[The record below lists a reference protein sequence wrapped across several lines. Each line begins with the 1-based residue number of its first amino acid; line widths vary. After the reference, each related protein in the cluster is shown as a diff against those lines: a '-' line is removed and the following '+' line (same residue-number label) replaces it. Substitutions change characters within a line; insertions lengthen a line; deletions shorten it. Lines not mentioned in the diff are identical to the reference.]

1 MENQSQRVISMDIS
15 KEMKKSYIDYA
26 MSVIVSR
33 ALPDVRDGLKP
44 VHRRILF
51 DMHELGFG
59 PDKAYRK
66 SARIVGDVLGKFHPH
81 GDSSI
86 YNAMVRMAQDFSIRY
101 FLIDGHGNFGSI
113 DGDSAAAMRYTEAR
127 MTRLATELLKDID
140 KDTINTKP
148 NFDETLQEPVVLPAR
163 FPNLLVNG
171 SNGIA
176 VGMATSIPPHN
187 LSEIIDATLAMIDDP
202 ETDVEDLIEIVHGPD
217 FPTGAEIM
225 GTEGIKRA
233 YRTGRGRAIVR
244 SKATIDEIRKDK
256 MAIVITEIPYQV
268 NKSKLLEDIADLVK
282 NKRIDGITDLRDES
296 NREGIRVVVELRR
309 DANANVVLNQLYKHT
324 QLQSTFSIIM
334 IALVDGVPK
343 LLNLREILYYYI
355 QHQKDVETRRVKY
368 DLRKAEERGHIL
380 EGLMIALNNIDEM
393 IEIIKSAMSPPE
405 AKIKLI
411 ERYTLSE
418 IQAQAILDMR
428 LQRLTGL
435 ERDKIE
441 NEYKEILETIRSL
454 MEILADEKLLLAI
467 IRADLERI
475 KEKYGDA
482 RRSEIVINFDE
493 IDIEDMIEDED
504 VVITLTHYNYIKRT
518 PVDTYAA
525 QKRGGRGKTGVT
537 TKEEDFVENIYATR
551 THDYLLFFTNFGKVY
566 RLKAYQ
572 IPESG
577 RVARGTAVVN
587 LIQLEPEE
595 SVTAVIPIKAFDTG
609 YLLLMTKKGVIKR
622 TALNKFDSSRK
633 NGLKAIHLN
642 SDDELISVR
651 ETTGNDEAIVITNQ
665 GMSVRFTET
674 DVREMGRTATGVRGI
689 RLGENDEVVCMEVLR
704 PEGKLLIVS
713 ENGYGKRTELDEY
726 RAQSRGG
733 KGIKTYNVTSKT
745 GKVISARV
753 VKDDEEIMLINS
765 QGVLIRLHV
774 NDISVL
780 GRSTSGVRLMR
791 TDESCSVVST
801 ARIMD
806 KPTDEV
812 NALTSKAEAVDH
824 NLMKALQEIPDED
837 SDESDE

>member
-1 MENQSQRVISMDIS
+1 MENEIQRVVNMDIS

-51 DMHELGFG
+51 DMHELSFG
-59 PDKAYRK
+59 PDKPYRK

-81 GDSSI
+81 GDSSV
-86 YNAMVRMAQDFSIRY
+86 YNAMVRMAQEFSIRY
-101 FLIDGHGNFGSI
+101 QLIDGHGNFGSI

-127 MTRLATELLKDID
+127 MSKIATELLKDID
-140 KDTINTKP
+140 KETIDYRP
-148 NFDETLQEPVVLPAR
+148 NFDETLQEPVVLPSR

-176 VGMATSIPPHN
+176 VGMATAIPPHN
-187 LSEIIDATLAMIDDP
+187 LTEIIDATLAMIDDP
-202 ETDVEDLIEIVHGPD
+202 DIDIEDLIDLVHGPD
-217 FPTGAEIM
+217 FPTGAQIM
-225 GTEGIKRA
+225 GSEGIKRG
-233 YRTGRGRAIVR
+233 YRTGRGKVIVR
-244 SKATIDEIRKDK
+244 AKASIEEIRKDK
-256 MAIVITEIPYQV
+256 TAILISEIPYQV
-268 NKSKLLEDIADLVK
+268 NKSKMLEDIAGLVRDK
-282 NKRIDGITDLRDES
+282 KIDGITDLRDES

-324 QLQSTFSIIM
+324 QLQSTFGINM
-334 IALVDGVPK
+334 IALVEGEPK
-343 LLNLREILYYYI
+343 LLNLKQVLYYYI
-355 QHQKDVETRRVKY
+355 LHQKDVETRRVQF
-368 DLRKAEERGHIL
+368 DLRKAEERAHVL
-380 EGLMIALNNIDEM
+380 EGLMIALNNIDDM
-393 IEIIKSAMSPPE
+393 IDLIKAAPNPPQ
-405 AKIKLI
+405 AKVSLI
-411 ERYTLSE
+411 EKYALSE

-441 NEYKEILETIRSL
+441 NEYKEILGLIKSL
-454 MEILADEKLLLAI
+454 KEILSDEVLLFDI
-467 IRADLERI
+467 IRTDLVRI
-475 KEKYGDA
+475 KEKYGDP
-482 RRSEIVINFDE
+482 RRTEITINYDE

-504 VVITLTHYNYIKRT
+504 VVITLTHSNYIKRT

-537 TKEEDFVENIYATR
+537 TKEEDFVENIYTTR

-595 SVTAVIPIKAFDTG
+595 TVTAVIPIKSFESG
-609 YLLLMTKKGVIKR
+609 FLMLMTKKGIVKR

-633 NGLKAIHLN
+633 NGLIAINLN

-651 ETTGNDEAIVITNQ
+651 ETSGSDEAIVITSH
-665 GMSVRFTET
+665 GMSVRFNEN
-674 DVREMGRTATGVRGI
+674 DVREMGRVATGVRGI
-689 RLGENDEVVCMEVLR
+689 RLSDNDEVVCMEILR
-704 PEGKLLIVS
+704 SDSKLLIVS

-726 RAQSRGG
+726 RIQTRGG
-733 KGIKTYNVTSKT
+733 KGIKTYNMNSKT
-745 GKVISARV
+745 GKVVSARV

-765 QGVLIRLHV
+765 QGILIRLRV
-774 NDISVL
+774 DEISVL

-791 TDESCSVVST
+791 TDETCCVVST

-806 KPTDEV
+806 KPTDE
-812 NALTSKAEAVDH
+812 E
-824 NLMKALQEIPDED
+824 E
-837 SDESDE
+837 

>member
-1 MENQSQRVISMDIS
+1 MDNEIQRVVNMDIS

-51 DMHELGFG
+51 DMHELSFG
-59 PDKAYRK
+59 PDKPYRK

-81 GDSSI
+81 GDSSV
-86 YNAMVRMAQDFSIRY
+86 YNAMVRMAQDFAIRY
-101 FLIDGHGNFGSI
+101 QLIDGHGNFGSI

-127 MTRLATELLKDID
+127 MSKIATELLKDID
-140 KDTINTKP
+140 KETIDYRP
-148 NFDETLQEPVVLPAR
+148 NFDETLQEPVVLPSR

-176 VGMATSIPPHN
+176 VGMATAIPPHN
-187 LSEIIDATLAMIDDP
+187 LSEIIDATLAIIDDA
-202 ETDVEDLIEIVHGPD
+202 DIDIEDLIDIVRGPD
-217 FPTGAEIM
+217 FPTGAQIM
-225 GTEGIKRA
+225 GSEGIKRG
-233 YRTGRGRAIVR
+233 YRTGRGKVIVR
-244 SKATIDEIRKDK
+244 AKASIEEIRKDK
-256 MAIVITEIPYQV
+256 TAILISEIPYQV
-268 NKSKLLEDIADLVK
+268 NKSKMLEDIANLVRDK
-282 NKRIDGITDLRDES
+282 KIDGITDLRDES

-324 QLQSTFSIIM
+324 QLQSTFGVNM
-334 IALVDGVPK
+334 IALVEGEPK
-343 LLNLREILYYYI
+343 LLNLKQVLHYYVL
-355 QHQKDVETRRVKY
+355 HQKDVETRRVQY
-368 DLRKAEERGHIL
+368 DLRKAEERAHVL
-380 EGLMIALNNIDEM
+380 EGLMIALNNIDDM
-393 IEIIKSAMSPPE
+393 IELIKAAPNPPQ
-405 AKIKLI
+405 AKVSLI
-411 ERYTLSE
+411 EKYALSE

-441 NEYKEILETIRSL
+441 NEYKEIIALIKTL
-454 MEILADEKLLLAI
+454 QEILADEVLLFDI
-467 IRADLERI
+467 IRKDLLRI
-475 KEKYGDA
+475 KEKYGDP
-482 RRSEIVINFDE
+482 RRTEITINYDE

-504 VVITLTHYNYIKRT
+504 VVITLTHSNYIKRT

-537 TKEEDFVENIYATR
+537 TKEEDFVENIYTTR

-587 LIQLEPEE
+587 LIQLDPEE
-595 SVTAVIPIKAFDTG
+595 VVTAVIPIKSFESG
-609 YLLLMTKKGVIKR
+609 YLMLMTKKGIVKR
-622 TALNKFDSSRK
+622 TALNKFDTSRK
-633 NGLKAIHLN
+633 NGLIAIHLN

-651 ETTGNDEAIVITNQ
+651 ETSGADEVIVITSH
-665 GMSVRFTET
+665 GMSVRFNEN
-674 DVREMGRTATGVRGI
+674 DVREMGRVATGVRGI
-689 RLGENDEVVCMEVLR
+689 RLGPDDEVVCMEIIL
-704 PEGKLLIVS
+704 PDGKLLIVS

-726 RAQSRGG
+726 RIQTRGG
-733 KGIKTYNVTSKT
+733 KGIKTYNMNSKT
-745 GKVISARV
+745 GKVVSARV

-774 NDISVL
+774 DDISVL
-780 GRSTSGVRLMR
+780 GRSTSGVRLMK
-791 TDESCSVVST
+791 TDETCCVVST
-801 ARIMD
+801 ARIVD
-806 KPTDEV
+806 KPSEEDE
-812 NALTSKAEAVDH
+812 
-824 NLMKALQEIPDED
+824 
-837 SDESDE
+837 

>member
-1 MENQSQRVISMDIS
+1 MENEFQRIVSMDIS

-59 PDKAYRK
+59 PDKAFRK

-81 GDSSI
+81 GDSSV

-101 FLIDGHGNFGSI
+101 QLIEGHGNFGSI

-127 MTRLATELLKDID
+127 MTRLATEMLKDID
-140 KDTINTKP
+140 KETIDTRP
-148 NFDETLQEPVVLPAR
+148 NFDETLQEPVVLPSR

-176 VGMATSIPPHN
+176 VGMATAIPPHN

-202 ETDVEDLIEIVHGPD
+202 DVDVEDLIEIVQGPD
-217 FPTGAEIM
+217 FPTGAQIM
-225 GTEGIKRA
+225 GYEGIKRA
-233 YRTGRGRAIVR
+233 YRTGRGRIIVR
-244 SKATIDEIRKDK
+244 AKAEIEEVRKDK
-256 MAIVITEIPYQV
+256 MAIIIHEIPYQV
-268 NKSKLLEDIADLVK
+268 NKSKMLEDIANLVRD
-282 NKRIDGITDLRDES
+282 KRIDGITDLRDES
-296 NREGIRVVVELRR
+296 NREGMRIVVELRR

-324 QLQSTFSIIM
+324 QLQSTFGANM
-334 IALVDGVPK
+334 IALVEGEPK
-343 LLNLREILYYYI
+343 ILNLKQILYYYI
-355 QHQKDVETRRVKY
+355 QHQKDVETRRVQY
-368 DLRKAEERGHIL
+368 DLRKAEERAHIL
-380 EGLMIALNNIDEM
+380 EGLMIALNNIDEI
-393 IEIIKSAMSPPE
+393 IELIKTAPNPPE
-405 AKIKLI
+405 AKAKMI
-411 ERYTLSE
+411 ERFALSE

-435 ERDKIE
+435 EREKIE
-441 NEYKEILETIRSL
+441 NEFTAILETIKSL
-454 MEILADEKLLLAI
+454 REILADEKLLLSI
-467 IRADLERI
+467 IREDLERI
-475 KEKYGDA
+475 KEKYGDP
-482 RRSEIVINFDE
+482 RRTEITINYDE

-504 VVITLTHYNYIKRT
+504 VVITLTHSNYIKRT
-518 PVDTYAA
+518 PVDTYAS
-525 QKRGGRGKTGVT
+525 QRRGGRGKTGVT
-537 TKEEDFVENIYATR
+537 TKEEDFVENIYTTR

-587 LIQLEPEE
+587 LIQLDPNET
-595 SVTAVIPIKAFDTG
+595 VTAVIPIKAFDSG
-609 YLLLMTKKGVIKR
+609 YLMLMTKKGIVKR

-633 NGLKAIHLN
+633 NGLIAINLN

-651 ETTGNDEAIVITNQ
+651 ESTGNDEAIIITNQ
-665 GMSVRFTET
+665 GMSVRFNEN
-674 DVREMGRTATGVRGI
+674 DVREMGRVATGVRGI
-689 RLGENDEVVCMEVLR
+689 RLSADDEVVCMEVLR
-704 PEGKLLIVS
+704 PDGKLLIVS

-726 RAQSRGG
+726 RIQTRGG

-745 GKVISARV
+745 GKVVSARV

-774 NDISVL
+774 NEISVL

-791 TDESCSVVST
+791 TNDSCCVVST

-806 KPTDEV
+806 KQEDEEI
-812 NALTSKAEAVDH
+812 EA
-824 NLMKALQEIPDED
+824 
-837 SDESDE
+837 

>member
-1 MENQSQRVISMDIS
+1 MENEIQRVVNMDIS

-51 DMHELGFG
+51 DMHELSFG
-59 PDKAYRK
+59 PDKPYRK

-81 GDSSI
+81 GDSSV
-86 YNAMVRMAQDFSIRY
+86 YNAMVRMAQEFSIRY
-101 FLIDGHGNFGSI
+101 QLIDGHGNFGSI

-127 MTRLATELLKDID
+127 MSKIATELLKDID
-140 KDTINTKP
+140 KETIDYRP
-148 NFDETLQEPVVLPAR
+148 NFDETLQEPVVLPSR

-176 VGMATSIPPHN
+176 VGMATAIPPHN

-202 ETDVEDLIEIVHGPD
+202 DIDIEDLIDLVNGPD
-217 FPTGAEIM
+217 FPTGAQIM
-225 GTEGIKRA
+225 GSEGIKRG
-233 YRTGRGRAIVR
+233 YRTGRGKVIVR
-244 SKATIDEIRKDK
+244 AKASIEEIRKDK
-256 MAIVITEIPYQV
+256 TAILISEIPYQV
-268 NKSKLLEDIADLVK
+268 NKSKMLEDIAGLVRDK
-282 NKRIDGITDLRDES
+282 KIDGITDLRDES

-324 QLQSTFSIIM
+324 QLQSTFGINM
-334 IALVDGVPK
+334 IALVEGEPK
-343 LLNLREILYYYI
+343 LLNLKQVLYYYI
-355 QHQKDVETRRVKY
+355 LHQKDVETRRVQF
-368 DLRKAEERGHIL
+368 DLRKAEERAHVL
-380 EGLMIALNNIDEM
+380 EGLMIALNNIDDM
-393 IEIIKSAMSPPE
+393 IDLIKAAPNPPQ
-405 AKIKLI
+405 AKVSLI
-411 ERYTLSE
+411 EKYALSE

-441 NEYKEILETIRSL
+441 NEYNEILGLIKSLKEILS
-454 MEILADEKLLLAI
+454 DEALLFDI
-467 IRADLERI
+467 IRTDLVRI
-475 KEKYGDA
+475 KDKYGDP
-482 RRSEIVINFDE
+482 RRTEITINYDE

-504 VVITLTHYNYIKRT
+504 VVITLTHSNYIKRT

-537 TKEEDFVENIYATR
+537 TKEEDFVENIYTTR

-595 SVTAVIPIKAFDTG
+595 TVTAVIPIKSFESG
-609 YLLLMTKKGVIKR
+609 FLMLMTKKGIVKR

-633 NGLKAIHLN
+633 NGLIAIHLN

-651 ETTGNDEAIVITNQ
+651 ETSGLDEAIVITSH
-665 GMSVRFTET
+665 GMSVRFNEN
-674 DVREMGRTATGVRGI
+674 DVREMGRVATGVRGI
-689 RLGENDEVVCMEVLR
+689 RLSDNDEVVCMEILR
-704 PEGKLLIVS
+704 SDSKLLIVS

-726 RAQSRGG
+726 RIQTRGG
-733 KGIKTYNVTSKT
+733 KGIKTYNMNSKT
-745 GKVISARV
+745 GKVVSARV

-765 QGVLIRLHV
+765 QGVLIRLRV
-774 NDISVL
+774 DEISVL

-791 TDESCSVVST
+791 TDETCCVVST

-806 KPTDEV
+806 KPTE
-812 NALTSKAEAVDH
+812 E
-824 NLMKALQEIPDED
+824 EE
-837 SDESDE
+837 

>member
-1 MENQSQRVISMDIS
+1 MENEIQRVVNMDIS

-51 DMHELGFG
+51 DMHELSFG
-59 PDKAYRK
+59 PDKPYRK

-81 GDSSI
+81 GDSSV

-101 FLIDGHGNFGSI
+101 QLIDGHGNFGSI

-127 MTRLATELLKDID
+127 MSKIATELLKDID
-140 KDTINTKP
+140 KETIDYRP
-148 NFDETLQEPVVLPAR
+148 NFDETLQEPVVLPSR

-176 VGMATSIPPHN
+176 VGMATAIPPHN
-187 LSEIIDATLAMIDDP
+187 LTEIIDATLAMIDDP
-202 ETDVEDLIEIVHGPD
+202 DIDIEDLIDLVHGPD
-217 FPTGAEIM
+217 FPTGAQIM
-225 GTEGIKRA
+225 GSEGIKRG
-233 YRTGRGRAIVR
+233 YRTGRGKVIVR
-244 SKATIDEIRKDK
+244 AKASIEEIRKDK
-256 MAIVITEIPYQV
+256 TAILISEIPYQV
-268 NKSKLLEDIADLVK
+268 NKSKMLEDIAGLVRDK
-282 NKRIDGITDLRDES
+282 KIDGITDLRDES

-324 QLQSTFSIIM
+324 QLQSTFGVNM
-334 IALVDGVPK
+334 IALVEGEPK
-343 LLNLREILYYYI
+343 LLNLKQVLNYYI
-355 QHQKDVETRRVKY
+355 LHQKDVETRRVQF
-368 DLRKAEERGHIL
+368 DLRKAEDRAHVL
-380 EGLMIALNNIDEM
+380 EGLMIALNNIDDM
-393 IEIIKSAMSPPE
+393 IELIKAAPNPPQ
-405 AKIKLI
+405 AKISLI
-411 ERYTLSE
+411 EKYELSE

-441 NEYKEILETIRSL
+441 NEYNEILGLIKSL
-454 MEILADEKLLLAI
+454 KEILADEALLFDI
-467 IRADLERI
+467 IRTDLARI
-475 KEKYGDA
+475 KEKYGDP
-482 RRSEIVINFDE
+482 RRTEITINYDE

-504 VVITLTHYNYIKRT
+504 VVITLTHSNYIKRT

-537 TKEEDFVENIYATR
+537 TKEEDFVENIYTTR

-587 LIQLEPEE
+587 LIQLDPEE
-595 SVTAVIPIKAFDTG
+595 TVTAVIPIKSFESG
-609 YLLLMTKKGVIKR
+609 FLMLMTKKGIVKR
-622 TALNKFDSSRK
+622 TALNKFDSSRR
-633 NGLKAIHLN
+633 NGLIAIHLN

-651 ETTGNDEAIVITNQ
+651 ETSGSDEAIVITSH
-665 GMSVRFTET
+665 GMSVRFNEN
-674 DVREMGRTATGVRGI
+674 DVREMGRVATGVRGI
-689 RLGENDEVVCMEVLR
+689 RLSDNDEVVCMEILR
-704 PEGKLLIVS
+704 SDSKLLIVS

-726 RAQSRGG
+726 RIQTRGG
-733 KGIKTYNVTSKT
+733 KGIKTYNMNSKT
-745 GKVISARV
+745 GKVVSARV

-765 QGVLIRLHV
+765 QGVLIRLRV
-774 NDISVL
+774 DEISVL

-791 TDESCSVVST
+791 TDETCCVVST

-806 KPTDEV
+806 KPSEDE
-812 NALTSKAEAVDH
+812 E
-824 NLMKALQEIPDED
+824 
-837 SDESDE
+837 

>member
-1 MENQSQRVISMDIS
+1 MENEIQRVVNMDIS

-51 DMHELGFG
+51 DMHELSFG
-59 PDKAYRK
+59 PDKPYRK

-81 GDSSI
+81 GDSSV

-101 FLIDGHGNFGSI
+101 QLIDGHGNFGSI

-127 MTRLATELLKDID
+127 MSKIATELLKDID
-140 KDTINTKP
+140 KETIDYRP
-148 NFDETLQEPVVLPAR
+148 NFDETLQEPVVLPSR

-176 VGMATSIPPHN
+176 VGMATAIPPHN
-187 LSEIIDATLAMIDDP
+187 LTEIIDATLAMIDDP
-202 ETDVEDLIEIVHGPD
+202 NIDIEDLIDLVHGPD
-217 FPTGAEIM
+217 FPTGAQIM
-225 GTEGIKRA
+225 GSEGIKRG
-233 YRTGRGRAIVR
+233 YRTGRGKVIVR
-244 SKATIDEIRKDK
+244 AKASIEEIRKDK
-256 MAIVITEIPYQV
+256 TAILISEIPYQV
-268 NKSKLLEDIADLVK
+268 NKSKMLEDIAGLVRDK
-282 NKRIDGITDLRDES
+282 KIDGITDLRDES

-324 QLQSTFSIIM
+324 QLQSTFGVNM
-334 IALVDGVPK
+334 IALVEGEPK
-343 LLNLREILYYYI
+343 LLNLKQVLNYYI
-355 QHQKDVETRRVKY
+355 LHQKDVETRRVQF
-368 DLRKAEERGHIL
+368 DLRKAEDRAHVL
-380 EGLMIALNNIDEM
+380 EGLMIALNNIDDM
-393 IEIIKSAMSPPE
+393 IELIKAAPNPPQ
-405 AKIKLI
+405 AKISLI
-411 ERYTLSE
+411 EKYELSE

-441 NEYKEILETIRSL
+441 NEYNEILGLIKSL
-454 MEILADEKLLLAI
+454 KEILADEALLFDI
-467 IRADLERI
+467 IRTDLARI
-475 KEKYGDA
+475 KEKYGDP
-482 RRSEIVINFDE
+482 RRTEITINYDE

-504 VVITLTHYNYIKRT
+504 VVITLTHSNYIKRT

-537 TKEEDFVENIYATR
+537 TKEEDFVENIYTTR

-587 LIQLEPEE
+587 LIQLDPEE
-595 SVTAVIPIKAFDTG
+595 TVTAVIPIKSFESG
-609 YLLLMTKKGVIKR
+609 FLMLMTKKGIVKR
-622 TALNKFDSSRK
+622 TALNKFDSSRR
-633 NGLKAIHLN
+633 NGLIAIHLN

-651 ETTGNDEAIVITNQ
+651 ETSGSDEAIVITSH
-665 GMSVRFTET
+665 GMSVRFNEN
-674 DVREMGRTATGVRGI
+674 DVREMGRVATGVRGI
-689 RLGENDEVVCMEVLR
+689 RLSDNDEVVCMEILR
-704 PEGKLLIVS
+704 SDSKLLIVS

-726 RAQSRGG
+726 RIQTRGG
-733 KGIKTYNVTSKT
+733 KGIKTYNMNSKT
-745 GKVISARV
+745 GKVVSARV

-765 QGVLIRLHV
+765 QGVLIRLRV
-774 NDISVL
+774 DEISVL

-791 TDESCSVVST
+791 TDETCCVVST

-806 KPTDEV
+806 KPSEDE
-812 NALTSKAEAVDH
+812 E
-824 NLMKALQEIPDED
+824 
-837 SDESDE
+837 

>member
-1 MENQSQRVISMDIS
+1 MDIS

-51 DMHELGFG
+51 DMHELSFG
-59 PDKAYRK
+59 PDKPYRK

-81 GDSSI
+81 GDSSV
-86 YNAMVRMAQDFSIRY
+86 YNAMVRMAQEFSIRY
-101 FLIDGHGNFGSI
+101 QLIDGHGNFGSI

-127 MTRLATELLKDID
+127 MSKIATELLKDID
-140 KDTINTKP
+140 KETIDYRP
-148 NFDETLQEPVVLPAR
+148 NFDETLQEPVVLPSR

-176 VGMATSIPPHN
+176 VGMATAIPPHN
-187 LSEIIDATLAMIDDP
+187 LTEIIDATLAMIDDP
-202 ETDVEDLIEIVHGPD
+202 DIDIEDLIDLVHGPD
-217 FPTGAEIM
+217 FPTGAQIM
-225 GTEGIKRA
+225 GSEGIKRG
-233 YRTGRGRAIVR
+233 YRTGRGKVIVR
-244 SKATIDEIRKDK
+244 AKASIEEIRKDK
-256 MAIVITEIPYQV
+256 TAILISEIPYQV
-268 NKSKLLEDIADLVK
+268 NKSKMLEDIAGLVRDK
-282 NKRIDGITDLRDES
+282 KIDGITDLRDES

-324 QLQSTFSIIM
+324 QLQSTFGINM
-334 IALVDGVPK
+334 IALVEGEPK
-343 LLNLREILYYYI
+343 LLNLKQVLYYYI
-355 QHQKDVETRRVKY
+355 LHQKDVETRRVQF
-368 DLRKAEERGHIL
+368 DLRKAEERAHVL
-380 EGLMIALNNIDEM
+380 EGLMIALNNIDDM
-393 IEIIKSAMSPPE
+393 IDLIKAAPNPPQ
-405 AKIKLI
+405 AKVSLI
-411 ERYTLSE
+411 EKYALSE

-441 NEYKEILETIRSL
+441 NEYKEILGLIKSL
-454 MEILADEKLLLAI
+454 KEILSDEVLLFDI
-467 IRADLERI
+467 IRTDLVRI
-475 KEKYGDA
+475 KEKYGDP
-482 RRSEIVINFDE
+482 RRTEITINYDE

-504 VVITLTHYNYIKRT
+504 VVITLTHSNYIKRT

-537 TKEEDFVENIYATR
+537 TKEEDFVENIYTTR

-595 SVTAVIPIKAFDTG
+595 TVTAVIPIKSFESG
-609 YLLLMTKKGVIKR
+609 FLMLMTKKGIVKR

-633 NGLKAIHLN
+633 NGLIAINLN

-651 ETTGNDEAIVITNQ
+651 ETSGSDEAIVITSH
-665 GMSVRFTET
+665 GMSVRFNEN
-674 DVREMGRTATGVRGI
+674 DVREMGRVATGVRGI
-689 RLGENDEVVCMEVLR
+689 RLSDNDEVVCMEILR
-704 PEGKLLIVS
+704 SDSKLLIVS

-726 RAQSRGG
+726 RIQTRGG
-733 KGIKTYNVTSKT
+733 KGIKTYNMNSKT
-745 GKVISARV
+745 GKVVSARV

-765 QGVLIRLHV
+765 QGILIRLRV
-774 NDISVL
+774 DEISVL

-791 TDESCSVVST
+791 TDETCCVVST

-806 KPTDEV
+806 KPTDE
-812 NALTSKAEAVDH
+812 E
-824 NLMKALQEIPDED
+824 E
-837 SDESDE
+837 

>member
-1 MENQSQRVISMDIS
+1 MENEIQRVVNMDIS

-51 DMHELGFG
+51 DMHELSFG
-59 PDKAYRK
+59 PDKPYRK

-81 GDSSI
+81 GDSSV

-101 FLIDGHGNFGSI
+101 QLIDGHGNFGSI

-127 MTRLATELLKDID
+127 MSKIATELLKDID
-140 KDTINTKP
+140 KETIDYRP
-148 NFDETLQEPVVLPAR
+148 NFDETLQEPVVLPSR

-176 VGMATSIPPHN
+176 VGMATAIPPHN
-187 LSEIIDATLAMIDDP
+187 LTEIIDATLAMIDDP
-202 ETDVEDLIEIVHGPD
+202 DIDIEDLIELVHGPD
-217 FPTGAEIM
+217 FPTGAQIM
-225 GTEGIKRA
+225 GSEGIKRG
-233 YRTGRGRAIVR
+233 YRTGRGKVIVR
-244 SKATIDEIRKDK
+244 AKASIEEIRKDK
-256 MAIVITEIPYQV
+256 TAILISEIPYQV
-268 NKSKLLEDIADLVK
+268 NKSKMLEDIAGLVRDK
-282 NKRIDGITDLRDES
+282 KIDGITDLRDES

-324 QLQSTFSIIM
+324 QLQSTFGVNM
-334 IALVDGVPK
+334 IALVEGEPK
-343 LLNLREILYYYI
+343 LLNLKQVLNYYI
-355 QHQKDVETRRVKY
+355 LHQKDVETRRVQF
-368 DLRKAEERGHIL
+368 DLRKAEDRAHVL
-380 EGLMIALNNIDEM
+380 EGLMIALNNIDDM
-393 IEIIKSAMSPPE
+393 IELIKAAPNPPQ
-405 AKIKLI
+405 AKISLI
-411 ERYTLSE
+411 EKYELSE

-441 NEYKEILETIRSL
+441 NEYNEILGLIKSL
-454 MEILADEKLLLAI
+454 KEILADEALLFDI
-467 IRADLERI
+467 IRTDLARI
-475 KEKYGDA
+475 KEKYGDP
-482 RRSEIVINFDE
+482 RRTEITINYDE

-504 VVITLTHYNYIKRT
+504 VVITLTHSNYIKRT

-537 TKEEDFVENIYATR
+537 TKEEDFVENIYTTR

-587 LIQLEPEE
+587 LIQLDPEE
-595 SVTAVIPIKAFDTG
+595 TVTAVIPIKSFESG
-609 YLLLMTKKGVIKR
+609 FLMLMTKKGIVKR
-622 TALNKFDSSRK
+622 TALNKFDSSRR
-633 NGLKAIHLN
+633 NGLIAIHLN

-651 ETTGNDEAIVITNQ
+651 ETSGSDEAIVITSH
-665 GMSVRFTET
+665 GMSVRFNEN
-674 DVREMGRTATGVRGI
+674 DVREMGRVATGVRGI
-689 RLGENDEVVCMEVLR
+689 RLSDNDEVVCMEILR
-704 PEGKLLIVS
+704 SDSKLLIVS

-726 RAQSRGG
+726 RIQTRGG
-733 KGIKTYNVTSKT
+733 KGIKTYNMNSKT
-745 GKVISARV
+745 GKVVSARV

-765 QGVLIRLHV
+765 QGVLIRLRV
-774 NDISVL
+774 DEISVL

-791 TDESCSVVST
+791 TDETCCVVST

-806 KPTDEV
+806 KPSEDE
-812 NALTSKAEAVDH
+812 E
-824 NLMKALQEIPDED
+824 
-837 SDESDE
+837 

>member
-1 MENQSQRVISMDIS
+1 MENEIQRVVNMDIS

-51 DMHELGFG
+51 DMHELSFG
-59 PDKAYRK
+59 PDKPYRK

-81 GDSSI
+81 GDSSV
-86 YNAMVRMAQDFSIRY
+86 YNAMVRMAQEFSIRY
-101 FLIDGHGNFGSI
+101 QLIDGHGNFGSI

-127 MTRLATELLKDID
+127 MSKIATELLKDID
-140 KDTINTKP
+140 KETIDYRP
-148 NFDETLQEPVVLPAR
+148 NFDETLQEPVVLPSR

-176 VGMATSIPPHN
+176 VGMATAIPPHN
-187 LSEIIDATLAMIDDP
+187 LTEIIDATLAMIDDQ
-202 ETDVEDLIEIVHGPD
+202 DIDIEDLIDLVHGPD
-217 FPTGAEIM
+217 FPTGAQIM
-225 GTEGIKRA
+225 GSEGIKRG
-233 YRTGRGRAIVR
+233 YRTGRGKVIVR
-244 SKATIDEIRKDK
+244 AKASIEEIRKDK
-256 MAIVITEIPYQV
+256 TAILISEIPYQV
-268 NKSKLLEDIADLVK
+268 NKSKMLEDIAGLVRDK
-282 NKRIDGITDLRDES
+282 KIDGITDLRDES

-324 QLQSTFSIIM
+324 QLQSTFGINM
-334 IALVDGVPK
+334 IALVEGEPK
-343 LLNLREILYYYI
+343 LLNLKQVLHYYI
-355 QHQKDVETRRVKY
+355 LHQKDVETRRVQF
-368 DLRKAEERGHIL
+368 DLRKAEERAHVL
-380 EGLMIALNNIDEM
+380 EGLMIALNNIDDM
-393 IEIIKSAMSPPE
+393 IELIKAAPNPPQ
-405 AKIKLI
+405 AKISLI
-411 ERYTLSE
+411 EKYELSE

-441 NEYKEILETIRSL
+441 NEYNEILGLIKSL
-454 MEILADEKLLLAI
+454 KAILADEALLFDI
-467 IRADLERI
+467 IRTDLVRI
-475 KEKYGDA
+475 KEKYGDP
-482 RRSEIVINFDE
+482 RRTEITINYDE

-504 VVITLTHYNYIKRT
+504 VVITLTHSNYIKRT

-537 TKEEDFVENIYATR
+537 TKEEDFVENIYTTR

-587 LIQLEPEE
+587 LIQLDPEE
-595 SVTAVIPIKAFDTG
+595 SVTAVIPIKSFESG
-609 YLLLMTKKGVIKR
+609 FLMLMTKKGIVKR
-622 TALNKFDSSRK
+622 TALNKFDSSRR
-633 NGLKAIHLN
+633 NGLIAIHLN

-651 ETTGNDEAIVITNQ
+651 ETSGSDEAIVITSH
-665 GMSVRFTET
+665 GMSVRFNEN
-674 DVREMGRTATGVRGI
+674 DVREMGRVAAGVRGI
-689 RLGENDEVVCMEVLR
+689 RLSDNDEVVCMEILR
-704 PEGKLLIVS
+704 SDSKLLIVS

-726 RAQSRGG
+726 RIQTRGG
-733 KGIKTYNVTSKT
+733 KGIKTYNMNSKT
-745 GKVISARV
+745 GKVVSARV

-765 QGVLIRLHV
+765 QGVLIRLRV
-774 NDISVL
+774 DEISVL

-791 TDESCSVVST
+791 TDETCCVVST

-806 KPTDEV
+806 KP
-812 NALTSKAEAVDH
+812 AE
-824 NLMKALQEIPDED
+824 EE
-837 SDESDE
+837 EE

>member
-1 MENQSQRVISMDIS
+1 MENEMQKIMNMDIS
-15 KEMKKSYIDYA
+15 KEMRKSYIDYA

-51 DMHELGFG
+51 DMHELSFG
-59 PDKAYRK
+59 PDKPYRK
-66 SARIVGDVLGKFHPH
+66 SARIVGDVLGKYHPH
-81 GDSSI
+81 GDSSV

-101 FLIDGHGNFGSI
+101 PLIDGHGNFGSI

-127 MTRLATELLKDID
+127 MSRIATELLKDID
-140 KDTINTKP
+140 KETIDYRP
-148 NFDETLQEPVVLPAR
+148 NFDETLQEPVVLPSR

-187 LSEIIDATLAMIDDP
+187 LTEIVDATLALIDDP
-202 ETDVEDLIEIVHGPD
+202 DTDIEDLIDLVHGPD
-217 FPTGAEIM
+217 FPTGAQIM
-225 GTEGIKRA
+225 GTEGVKRG
-233 YRTGRGRAIVR
+233 YRTGRGRVIVR
-244 SKATIDEIRKDK
+244 AKASIEEIRKDK
-256 MAIVITEIPYQV
+256 TAILITEIPYQV
-268 NKSKLLEDIADLVK
+268 NKSKMLEDIASLVRDK
-282 NKRIDGITDLRDES
+282 KIDGITDLRDES

-324 QLQSTFSIIM
+324 QLQSTFGVNM
-334 IALVDGVPK
+334 IALVEGEPK
-343 LLNLREILYYYI
+343 LLNLKQVLYYYI
-355 QHQKDVETRRVKY
+355 QHQKDVETRRVQF
-368 DLRKAEERGHIL
+368 DLRKAEERAHVL
-380 EGLMIALNNIDEM
+380 EGLMIALNNIDDM
-393 IEIIKSAMSPPE
+393 IELIKAASTPPQ
-405 AKIKLI
+405 AKVSLI
-411 ERYTLSE
+411 EKYALSE

-441 NEYKEILETIRSL
+441 NEYKEVLATIQSL
-454 MEILADEKLLLAI
+454 KEILADEKLLFEI
-467 IRADLERI
+467 IRNDLARI
-475 KEKYGDA
+475 KEKYGDQ
-482 RRSEIVINFDE
+482 RRTEITINYDE

-504 VVITLTHYNYIKRT
+504 VVITLTHSNYIKRT
-518 PVDTYAA
+518 PVDAYAA

-587 LIQLEPEE
+587 LIQLDPEE
-595 SVTAVIPIKAFDTG
+595 TVTAVIPIKSFETG
-609 YLLLMTKKGVIKR
+609 YLMLMTKKGIVKR

-633 NGLKAIHLN
+633 AGLIAILLN

-651 ETTGNDEAIVITNQ
+651 ETTGADEAIVITSH
-665 GMSVRFTET
+665 GMSVRFNEN
-674 DVREMGRTATGVRGI
+674 DVREMGRSATGVRGI
-689 RLGENDEVVCMEVLR
+689 RLGDGDEVVCMEIVR

-726 RAQSRGG
+726 RLQGRGG
-733 KGIKTYNVTSKT
+733 KGIKTYNVTAKT
-745 GKVISARV
+745 GNVVSARV
-753 VKDDEEIMLINS
+753 VKNDEEIMLINS
-765 QGVLIRLHV
+765 QGVLIRLRV
-774 NDISVL
+774 DDISVL

-791 TDESCSVVST
+791 TDESCCVVST

-806 KPTDEV
+806 KP
-812 NALTSKAEAVDH
+812 
-824 NLMKALQEIPDED
+824 
-837 SDESDE
+837 SDEESEE

>member
-1 MENQSQRVISMDIS
+1 MENEIQRVVNMDIS

-51 DMHELGFG
+51 DMHELSFG
-59 PDKAYRK
+59 PDKPYRK

-81 GDSSI
+81 GDSSV
-86 YNAMVRMAQDFSIRY
+86 YNAMVRMAQEFSIRY
-101 FLIDGHGNFGSI
+101 QLIDGHGNFGSI

-127 MTRLATELLKDID
+127 MSKIATELLKDID
-140 KDTINTKP
+140 KETIDYRP
-148 NFDETLQEPVVLPAR
+148 NFDETLQEPVVLPSR

-176 VGMATSIPPHN
+176 VGMATAIPPHN
-187 LSEIIDATLAMIDDP
+187 LTEIIDATLAMIDDP
-202 ETDVEDLIEIVHGPD
+202 DIDIEDLIELVHGPD
-217 FPTGAEIM
+217 FPTGAQIM
-225 GTEGIKRA
+225 GSEGIKRG
-233 YRTGRGRAIVR
+233 YRTGRGKVIVR
-244 SKATIDEIRKDK
+244 AKASIEEIRKDK
-256 MAIVITEIPYQV
+256 TAILISEIPYQV
-268 NKSKLLEDIADLVK
+268 NKSKMLEDIAGLVRDK
-282 NKRIDGITDLRDES
+282 KIDGITDLRDES

-324 QLQSTFSIIM
+324 QLQSTFGINM
-334 IALVDGVPK
+334 IALVEGEPK
-343 LLNLREILYYYI
+343 LLNLKQVLYYYI
-355 QHQKDVETRRVKY
+355 LHQKDVETRRVQF
-368 DLRKAEERGHIL
+368 DLRKAEERAHVL
-380 EGLMIALNNIDEM
+380 EGLMIALNNIDDM
-393 IEIIKSAMSPPE
+393 IDLIKAAPNPPQ
-405 AKIKLI
+405 AKVSLI
-411 ERYTLSE
+411 EKYALSE

-441 NEYKEILETIRSL
+441 NEYKEILGLIKSL
-454 MEILADEKLLLAI
+454 KEILSDEVLLFDI
-467 IRADLERI
+467 IRTDLVRI
-475 KEKYGDA
+475 KEKYGDP
-482 RRSEIVINFDE
+482 RRTEITINYDE

-504 VVITLTHYNYIKRT
+504 VVITLTHSNYIKRT

-537 TKEEDFVENIYATR
+537 TKEEDFVENIYTTR

-595 SVTAVIPIKAFDTG
+595 TVTAVIPIKSFESG
-609 YLLLMTKKGVIKR
+609 FLMLMTKKGIVKR

-633 NGLKAIHLN
+633 NGLIAIHLN

-651 ETTGNDEAIVITNQ
+651 ETSGSDEAIVITSH
-665 GMSVRFTET
+665 GMSVRFNEN
-674 DVREMGRTATGVRGI
+674 DVREMGRVATGVRGI
-689 RLGENDEVVCMEVLR
+689 RLSDNDEVVCMEILR
-704 PEGKLLIVS
+704 SDSKLLIVS

-726 RAQSRGG
+726 RIQTRGG
-733 KGIKTYNVTSKT
+733 KGIKTYNMNSKT
-745 GKVISARV
+745 GKVVSARV

-765 QGVLIRLHV
+765 QGVLIRLRV
-774 NDISVL
+774 DEISVL

-791 TDESCSVVST
+791 TDETCCVVST

-806 KPTDEV
+806 KPTE
-812 NALTSKAEAVDH
+812 E
-824 NLMKALQEIPDED
+824 EE
-837 SDESDE
+837 

>member
-1 MENQSQRVISMDIS
+1 VENEIQRVVNMDIS

-51 DMHELGFG
+51 DMHELSFG
-59 PDKAYRK
+59 PDKPYRK

-81 GDSSI
+81 GDSSV
-86 YNAMVRMAQDFSIRY
+86 YNAMVRMAQEFSIRY
-101 FLIDGHGNFGSI
+101 QLIDGHGNFGSI

-127 MTRLATELLKDID
+127 MSKIATELLKDID
-140 KDTINTKP
+140 KETIDYRP
-148 NFDETLQEPVVLPAR
+148 NFDETLQEPVVLPSR

-176 VGMATSIPPHN
+176 VGMATAIPPHN
-187 LSEIIDATLAMIDDP
+187 LTEIIDATLAMIDDQ
-202 ETDVEDLIEIVHGPD
+202 DIDIEDLIDLVHGPD
-217 FPTGAEIM
+217 FPTGAQIM
-225 GTEGIKRA
+225 GSEGIKRG
-233 YRTGRGRAIVR
+233 YRTGRGKVIVR
-244 SKATIDEIRKDK
+244 AKASIEEIRKDK
-256 MAIVITEIPYQV
+256 TAILISEIPYQV
-268 NKSKLLEDIADLVK
+268 NKSKMLEDIAGLVRDK
-282 NKRIDGITDLRDES
+282 KIDGITDLRDES

-324 QLQSTFSIIM
+324 QLQSTFGINM
-334 IALVDGVPK
+334 IALVEGEPK
-343 LLNLREILYYYI
+343 LLNLKQVLHYYI
-355 QHQKDVETRRVKY
+355 LHQKDVETRRVQF
-368 DLRKAEERGHIL
+368 DLRKAEERAHVL
-380 EGLMIALNNIDEM
+380 EGLMIALNNIDDM
-393 IEIIKSAMSPPE
+393 IELIKAAPNPPQ
-405 AKIKLI
+405 AKISLI
-411 ERYTLSE
+411 EKYELSE

-441 NEYKEILETIRSL
+441 NEYNEILGLIKSL
-454 MEILADEKLLLAI
+454 KAILADEALLFDI
-467 IRADLERI
+467 IRTDLVRI
-475 KEKYGDA
+475 KEKYGDP
-482 RRSEIVINFDE
+482 RRTEITINYDE

-504 VVITLTHYNYIKRT
+504 VVITLTHSNYIKRT

-537 TKEEDFVENIYATR
+537 TKEEDFVENIYTTR

-587 LIQLEPEE
+587 LIQLDPEE
-595 SVTAVIPIKAFDTG
+595 SVTAVIPIKSFESG
-609 YLLLMTKKGVIKR
+609 FLMLMTKKGIVKR
-622 TALNKFDSSRK
+622 TALNKFDSSRR
-633 NGLKAIHLN
+633 NGLIAIHLN

-651 ETTGNDEAIVITNQ
+651 ETSGSDEAIVITSH
-665 GMSVRFTET
+665 GMSVRFNEN
-674 DVREMGRTATGVRGI
+674 DVREMGRVAAGVRGI
-689 RLGENDEVVCMEVLR
+689 RLSDNDEVVCMEILR
-704 PEGKLLIVS
+704 SDSKLLIVS

-726 RAQSRGG
+726 RIQTRGG
-733 KGIKTYNVTSKT
+733 KGIKTYNMNSKT
-745 GKVISARV
+745 GKVVSARV

-765 QGVLIRLHV
+765 QGVLIRLRV
-774 NDISVL
+774 DEISVL

-791 TDESCSVVST
+791 TDETCCVVST

-806 KPTDEV
+806 KP
-812 NALTSKAEAVDH
+812 AE
-824 NLMKALQEIPDED
+824 EE
-837 SDESDE
+837 EE

>member
-1 MENQSQRVISMDIS
+1 MENEFQRIVSMDIS

-59 PDKAYRK
+59 PDKAFRK

-81 GDSSI
+81 GDSSV

-101 FLIDGHGNFGSI
+101 QLIEGHGNFGSI

-127 MTRLATELLKDID
+127 MTRLATEMLKDID
-140 KDTINTKP
+140 KETIDTRP
-148 NFDETLQEPVVLPAR
+148 NFDETLQEPVVLPSR

-176 VGMATSIPPHN
+176 VGMATAIPPHN

-202 ETDVEDLIEIVHGPD
+202 DVDVEDLIEIVQGPD
-217 FPTGAEIM
+217 FPTGAQIM
-225 GTEGIKRA
+225 GYEGIKRA
-233 YRTGRGRAIVR
+233 YRTGRGRIIVR
-244 SKATIDEIRKDK
+244 AKAEIEEVRKDK
-256 MAIVITEIPYQV
+256 MAIIIHEIPYQV
-268 NKSKLLEDIADLVK
+268 NKSKMLEDIANLVRD
-282 NKRIDGITDLRDES
+282 KRIDGITDLRDES
-296 NREGIRVVVELRR
+296 NREGMRIVVELRR

-324 QLQSTFSIIM
+324 QLQSTFGANM
-334 IALVDGVPK
+334 IALVEGEPK
-343 LLNLREILYYYI
+343 ILNLKQILYYYI
-355 QHQKDVETRRVKY
+355 QHQKDVETRRVQF
-368 DLRKAEERGHIL
+368 DLRKAEERAHIL
-380 EGLMIALNNIDEM
+380 EGLMIALNNIDEI
-393 IEIIKSAMSPPE
+393 IELIKTAPNPPE
-405 AKIKLI
+405 AKAKMI
-411 ERYTLSE
+411 ERFALSE

-435 ERDKIE
+435 EREKIE
-441 NEYKEILETIRSL
+441 NEFTAILETIKSL
-454 MEILADEKLLLAI
+454 REILADEKLLLSI
-467 IRADLERI
+467 IREDLERI
-475 KEKYGDA
+475 KEKYGDP
-482 RRSEIVINFDE
+482 RRTEITINYDE

-504 VVITLTHYNYIKRT
+504 VVITLTHSNYIKRT
-518 PVDTYAA
+518 PVDTYAS
-525 QKRGGRGKTGVT
+525 QRRGGRGKTGVT
-537 TKEEDFVENIYATR
+537 TKEEDFVENIYTTR

-587 LIQLEPEE
+587 LIQLDPNET
-595 SVTAVIPIKAFDTG
+595 VTAVIPIKAFDSG
-609 YLLLMTKKGVIKR
+609 YLMLMTKKGIVKR

-633 NGLKAIHLN
+633 NGLIAINLN

-651 ETTGNDEAIVITNQ
+651 ESTGNDEAIIITNQ
-665 GMSVRFTET
+665 GMSVRFNEN
-674 DVREMGRTATGVRGI
+674 DVREMGRVATGVRGI
-689 RLGENDEVVCMEVLR
+689 RLSADDEVVCMEVLR
-704 PEGKLLIVS
+704 PDGKLLIVS

-726 RAQSRGG
+726 RIQTRGG

-745 GKVISARV
+745 GKVVSARV

-774 NDISVL
+774 NEISVL

-791 TDESCSVVST
+791 TNDSCCVVST

-806 KPTDEV
+806 KQEDE
-812 NALTSKAEAVDH
+812 
-824 NLMKALQEIPDED
+824 EIEV
-837 SDESDE
+837 

>member
-1 MENQSQRVISMDIS
+1 MENEIQRVVNMDIS

-51 DMHELGFG
+51 DMHELSFG
-59 PDKAYRK
+59 PDKPYRK

-81 GDSSI
+81 GDSSV

-101 FLIDGHGNFGSI
+101 QLIDGHGNFGSI

-127 MTRLATELLKDID
+127 MSKIATELLKDID
-140 KDTINTKP
+140 KETIDYRP
-148 NFDETLQEPVVLPAR
+148 NFDETLQEPIVLPSR

-176 VGMATSIPPHN
+176 VGMATAIPPHN
-187 LSEIIDATLAMIDDP
+187 LSEIIDATLAMINEPDIDI
-202 ETDVEDLIEIVHGPD
+202 EDLIDIVHGPD
-217 FPTGAEIM
+217 FPTGALIM
-225 GTEGIKRA
+225 GSEGIKRG
-233 YRTGRGRAIVR
+233 YRTGRGKVIVR
-244 SKATIDEIRKDK
+244 AKASIEEIRKDK
-256 MAIVITEIPYQV
+256 TAILISEIPYQV
-268 NKSKLLEDIADLVK
+268 NKSKMLEDIAGLVRDK
-282 NKRIDGITDLRDES
+282 KIDGITDLRDES
-296 NREGIRVVVELRR
+296 NREGLRVVVELRR

-324 QLQSTFSIIM
+324 QLQSTFGINM
-334 IALVDGVPK
+334 IALVEGEPK
-343 LLNLREILYYYI
+343 LLNLKQVLYYYI
-355 QHQKDVETRRVKY
+355 LHQKDVETRRVQF
-368 DLRKAEERGHIL
+368 DLRKAEERAHVL
-380 EGLMIALNNIDEM
+380 EGLMIALNNIDDM
-393 IEIIKSAMSPPE
+393 IELIKAAPNPPQ
-405 AKIKLI
+405 AKVSLI
-411 ERYTLSE
+411 EKYELSE

-441 NEYKEILETIRSL
+441 NEYKEILGLIKTLR
-454 MEILADEKLLLAI
+454 EILADEELLFDI
-467 IRADLERI
+467 IRTDLVRI
-475 KEKYGDA
+475 KEKYGDP
-482 RRSEIVINFDE
+482 RRTEITINYDE

-504 VVITLTHYNYIKRT
+504 VVITLTHSNYIKRT

-537 TKEEDFVENIYATR
+537 TKEEDFVENIYTTR

-587 LIQLEPEE
+587 LIQLDPEE
-595 SVTAVIPIKAFDTG
+595 IVTAVIPIKSFESG
-609 YLLLMTKKGVIKR
+609 YLMLMTKKGIVKR
-622 TALNKFDSSRK
+622 TALNKFDSSRR
-633 NGLKAIHLN
+633 NGLIAIHLN

-651 ETTGNDEAIVITNQ
+651 ETTGSDEAIVITSY
-665 GMSVRFTET
+665 GMSVRFNEN
-674 DVREMGRTATGVRGI
+674 DVREMGRVATGVRGI
-689 RLGENDEVVCMEVLR
+689 RLGDDDEVVCMEILR
-704 PEGKLLIVS
+704 PDGKLLIVS

-726 RAQSRGG
+726 RIQTRGG
-733 KGIKTYNVTSKT
+733 KGIKTYNMNSKT
-745 GKVISARV
+745 GKVVSARV

-765 QGVLIRLHV
+765 QGILIRLRV
-774 NDISVL
+774 DEISVL

-791 TDESCSVVST
+791 TDETCCVVST

-806 KPTDEV
+806 KP
-812 NALTSKAEAVDH
+812 
-824 NLMKALQEIPDED
+824 
-837 SDESDE
+837 SDEEE

>member
-1 MENQSQRVISMDIS
+1 MENEIQRVVNMDIS

-51 DMHELGFG
+51 DMHELSFG
-59 PDKAYRK
+59 PDKPYRK

-81 GDSSI
+81 GDSSV
-86 YNAMVRMAQDFSIRY
+86 YNAMVRMAQEFSIRY
-101 FLIDGHGNFGSI
+101 QLIDGHGNFGSI

-127 MTRLATELLKDID
+127 MSKIATELLKDID
-140 KDTINTKP
+140 KETIDYRP
-148 NFDETLQEPVVLPAR
+148 NFDETLQEPVVLPSR

-176 VGMATSIPPHN
+176 VGMATAIPPHN
-187 LSEIIDATLAMIDDP
+187 LTEIIDATLAMIDDQ
-202 ETDVEDLIEIVHGPD
+202 DIDIEDLIDLVHGPD
-217 FPTGAEIM
+217 FPTGAQIM
-225 GTEGIKRA
+225 GSEGIKRG
-233 YRTGRGRAIVR
+233 YRTGRGKVIVR
-244 SKATIDEIRKDK
+244 AKASIEEIRKDK
-256 MAIVITEIPYQV
+256 TAILISEIPYQV
-268 NKSKLLEDIADLVK
+268 NKSKMLEDIAGLVRDK
-282 NKRIDGITDLRDES
+282 KIDGITDLRDES

-324 QLQSTFSIIM
+324 QLQSTFGINM
-334 IALVDGVPK
+334 IALVEGEPK
-343 LLNLREILYYYI
+343 LLNLKQVLHYYI
-355 QHQKDVETRRVKY
+355 LHQKDVETRRVQF
-368 DLRKAEERGHIL
+368 DLRKAEERAHVL
-380 EGLMIALNNIDEM
+380 EGLMIALNNIDDM
-393 IEIIKSAMSPPE
+393 IELIKAAPNPPQ
-405 AKIKLI
+405 AKISLI
-411 ERYTLSE
+411 EKYELSE

-441 NEYKEILETIRSL
+441 NEYNEILGLIKSL
-454 MEILADEKLLLAI
+454 KAILADETLLFDI
-467 IRADLERI
+467 IRTDLVRI
-475 KEKYGDA
+475 KEKYGDP
-482 RRSEIVINFDE
+482 RRTEITINYDE

-504 VVITLTHYNYIKRT
+504 VVITLTHSNYIKRT

-537 TKEEDFVENIYATR
+537 TKEEDFVENIYTTR

-587 LIQLEPEE
+587 LIQLDPEE
-595 SVTAVIPIKAFDTG
+595 SVTAVIPIKSFESG
-609 YLLLMTKKGVIKR
+609 FLMLMTKKGIVKR
-622 TALNKFDSSRK
+622 TALNKFDSSRR
-633 NGLKAIHLN
+633 NGLIAIHLN

-651 ETTGNDEAIVITNQ
+651 ETSGSDEAIVITSH
-665 GMSVRFTET
+665 GMSVRFNEN
-674 DVREMGRTATGVRGI
+674 DVREMGRVAAGVRGI
-689 RLGENDEVVCMEVLR
+689 RLSDNDEVVCMEILR
-704 PEGKLLIVS
+704 SDSKLLIVS

-726 RAQSRGG
+726 RIQTRGG
-733 KGIKTYNVTSKT
+733 KGIKTYNMNSKT
-745 GKVISARV
+745 GKVVSARV

-765 QGVLIRLHV
+765 QGVLIRLRV
-774 NDISVL
+774 DEISVL

-791 TDESCSVVST
+791 TDETCCVVST

-806 KPTDEV
+806 KP
-812 NALTSKAEAVDH
+812 AE
-824 NLMKALQEIPDED
+824 EE
-837 SDESDE
+837 EE

>member
-1 MENQSQRVISMDIS
+1 VENEIQRVVNMDIS

-51 DMHELGFG
+51 DMHELSFG
-59 PDKAYRK
+59 PDKPYRK

-81 GDSSI
+81 GDSSV
-86 YNAMVRMAQDFSIRY
+86 YNAMVRMAQEFSIRY
-101 FLIDGHGNFGSI
+101 QLIDGHGNFGSI

-127 MTRLATELLKDID
+127 MSKIATELLKDID
-140 KDTINTKP
+140 KETIDYRP
-148 NFDETLQEPVVLPAR
+148 NFDETLQEPVVLPSR

-176 VGMATSIPPHN
+176 VGMATAIPPHN
-187 LSEIIDATLAMIDDP
+187 LTEIIDATLAMIDDP
-202 ETDVEDLIEIVHGPD
+202 DIDIEDLIDLVHGPD
-217 FPTGAEIM
+217 FPTGAQIM
-225 GTEGIKRA
+225 GSEGIKRG
-233 YRTGRGRAIVR
+233 YRTGRGKVIVR
-244 SKATIDEIRKDK
+244 AKASIEEIRKDK
-256 MAIVITEIPYQV
+256 TAILISEIPYQV
-268 NKSKLLEDIADLVK
+268 NKSKMLEDIAGLVRDK
-282 NKRIDGITDLRDES
+282 KIDGITDLRDES

-324 QLQSTFSIIM
+324 QLQSTFGINM
-334 IALVDGVPK
+334 IALVEGEPK
-343 LLNLREILYYYI
+343 LLNLKQVLYYYI
-355 QHQKDVETRRVKY
+355 LHQKDVETRRVQF
-368 DLRKAEERGHIL
+368 DLRKAEERAHVL
-380 EGLMIALNNIDEM
+380 EGLMIALNNIDDM
-393 IEIIKSAMSPPE
+393 IDLIKAAPNPPQ
-405 AKIKLI
+405 AKVSLI
-411 ERYTLSE
+411 EKYALSE

-441 NEYKEILETIRSL
+441 NEYKEILGLIKSL
-454 MEILADEKLLLAI
+454 KEILSDEVLLFDI
-467 IRADLERI
+467 IRTDLVRI
-475 KEKYGDA
+475 KEKYGDP
-482 RRSEIVINFDE
+482 RRTEITINYDE

-504 VVITLTHYNYIKRT
+504 VVITLTHSNYIKRT

-537 TKEEDFVENIYATR
+537 TKEEDFVENIYTTR

-595 SVTAVIPIKAFDTG
+595 TVTAVIPIKSFESG
-609 YLLLMTKKGVIKR
+609 FLMLMTKKGIVKR

-633 NGLKAIHLN
+633 NGLIAINLN

-651 ETTGNDEAIVITNQ
+651 ETSGSDEAIVITSH
-665 GMSVRFTET
+665 GMSVRFNEN
-674 DVREMGRTATGVRGI
+674 DVREMGRVATGVRGI
-689 RLGENDEVVCMEVLR
+689 RLSDNDEVVCMEILR
-704 PEGKLLIVS
+704 SDSKLLIVS

-726 RAQSRGG
+726 RIQTRGG
-733 KGIKTYNVTSKT
+733 KGIKTYNMNSKT
-745 GKVISARV
+745 GKVVSARV

-765 QGVLIRLHV
+765 QGILIRLRV
-774 NDISVL
+774 DEISVL

-791 TDESCSVVST
+791 TDETCCVVST

-806 KPTDEV
+806 KPTDE
-812 NALTSKAEAVDH
+812 E
-824 NLMKALQEIPDED
+824 E
-837 SDESDE
+837 

>member
-1 MENQSQRVISMDIS
+1 MENEMQKIMNMDIS
-15 KEMKKSYIDYA
+15 KEMRKSYIDYA

-51 DMHELGFG
+51 DMHELSFG
-59 PDKAYRK
+59 PDKPYRK
-66 SARIVGDVLGKFHPH
+66 SARIVGDVLGKYHPH
-81 GDSSI
+81 GDSSV

-101 FLIDGHGNFGSI
+101 LLIDGHGNFGSI

-127 MTRLATELLKDID
+127 MSRIATELLKDID
-140 KDTINTKP
+140 KETIDYRP
-148 NFDETLQEPVVLPAR
+148 NFDETLQEPVVLPSR

-187 LSEIIDATLAMIDDP
+187 LSEIVDATLALIDDP
-202 ETDVEDLIEIVHGPD
+202 DTDIEDLIDLVHGPD
-217 FPTGAEIM
+217 FPTGAQIM
-225 GTEGIKRA
+225 GTEGVKRG
-233 YRTGRGRAIVR
+233 YRTGRGRVIVR
-244 SKATIDEIRKDK
+244 AKASIEEIRKDK
-256 MAIVITEIPYQV
+256 TAILITEIPYQV
-268 NKSKLLEDIADLVK
+268 NKSKMLEDIASLVRDK
-282 NKRIDGITDLRDES
+282 KIDGITDLRDES

-309 DANANVVLNQLYKHT
+309 DANANIVLNQLYKHT
-324 QLQSTFSIIM
+324 QLQSTFGVNM
-334 IALVDGVPK
+334 IALVEGEPK
-343 LLNLREILYYYI
+343 LLNLKQILYYYI
-355 QHQKDVETRRVKY
+355 QHQKDVETRRVQF
-368 DLRKAEERGHIL
+368 DLRKAEERAHVL
-380 EGLMIALNNIDEM
+380 EGLMIALNNIDDM
-393 IEIIKSAMSPPE
+393 IELIKAASTPPQ
-405 AKIKLI
+405 AKVSLI
-411 ERYTLSE
+411 EKYALSE

-441 NEYKEILETIRSL
+441 NEYKEVLATIQSL
-454 MEILADEKLLLAI
+454 KEILADEKLLFEI
-467 IRADLERI
+467 IRNDLARI
-475 KEKYGDA
+475 KEKYGDQ
-482 RRSEIVINFDE
+482 RRTEITINYDE

-504 VVITLTHYNYIKRT
+504 VVITLTHSNYIKRT
-518 PVDTYAA
+518 PVDAYAA

-587 LIQLEPEE
+587 LIQLDPEE
-595 SVTAVIPIKAFDTG
+595 TVTAVIPIKSFETG
-609 YLLLMTKKGVIKR
+609 YLMLMTKKGIVKR

-633 NGLKAIHLN
+633 AGLIAILLN

-651 ETTGNDEAIVITNQ
+651 ETTGVDEAIVITSH
-665 GMSVRFTET
+665 GMSVRFNEN
-674 DVREMGRTATGVRGI
+674 DVREMGRSAAGVRGI
-689 RLGENDEVVCMEVLR
+689 RLGDGDEVVCMEIVR

-726 RAQSRGG
+726 RLQGRGG
-733 KGIKTYNVTSKT
+733 KGIKTYNVTAKT
-745 GKVISARV
+745 GNVVSARV
-753 VKDDEEIMLINS
+753 VKNDEEIMLINS
-765 QGVLIRLHV
+765 QGVLIRLRV
-774 NDISVL
+774 DDISVM

-791 TDESCSVVST
+791 TDESCCVVST

-806 KPTDEV
+806 KP
-812 NALTSKAEAVDH
+812 
-824 NLMKALQEIPDED
+824 
-837 SDESDE
+837 SDEESEE

>member
-1 MENQSQRVISMDIS
+1 MDNEIQRVVNMDIS

-51 DMHELGFG
+51 DMHELSFG
-59 PDKAYRK
+59 PDKPYRK

-81 GDSSI
+81 GDSSV
-86 YNAMVRMAQDFSIRY
+86 YNAMVRMAQDFAIRY
-101 FLIDGHGNFGSI
+101 QLIDGHGNFGSI

-127 MTRLATELLKDID
+127 MSKIATELLKDID
-140 KDTINTKP
+140 KETIDYRP
-148 NFDETLQEPVVLPAR
+148 NFDETLQEPVVLPSR

-176 VGMATSIPPHN
+176 VGMATAIPPHN
-187 LSEIIDATLAMIDDP
+187 LSEIIDATLAIIDDA
-202 ETDVEDLIEIVHGPD
+202 DIDIEDLIDIVRGPD
-217 FPTGAEIM
+217 FPTGAQIM
-225 GTEGIKRA
+225 GSEGIKRG
-233 YRTGRGRAIVR
+233 YRTGRGKVIVR
-244 SKATIDEIRKDK
+244 AKASIEEIRKDK
-256 MAIVITEIPYQV
+256 TAILISEIPYQV
-268 NKSKLLEDIADLVK
+268 NKSKMLEDIANLVRDK
-282 NKRIDGITDLRDES
+282 KIDGITDLRDES

-324 QLQSTFSIIM
+324 QLQSTFGVNM
-334 IALVDGVPK
+334 IALVEGEPK
-343 LLNLREILYYYI
+343 LLNLKQVLHYYVL
-355 QHQKDVETRRVKY
+355 HQKDVETRRVQY
-368 DLRKAEERGHIL
+368 DLRKAEERAHVL
-380 EGLMIALNNIDEM
+380 EGLMIALNNIDDM
-393 IEIIKSAMSPPE
+393 IELIKAAPNPPQ
-405 AKIKLI
+405 AKVSLI
-411 ERYTLSE
+411 EKYALSE

-441 NEYKEILETIRSL
+441 NEYKDIIALIKSL
-454 MEILADEKLLLAI
+454 QEILADEVLLFDI
-467 IRADLERI
+467 IRKDLLRI
-475 KEKYGDA
+475 KEKYGDP
-482 RRSEIVINFDE
+482 RRTEITINYDE

-504 VVITLTHYNYIKRT
+504 VVITLTHSNYIKRT

-537 TKEEDFVENIYATR
+537 TKEEDFVENIYTTR

-587 LIQLEPEE
+587 LIQLDPEE
-595 SVTAVIPIKAFDTG
+595 VVTAVIPIKSFESG
-609 YLLLMTKKGVIKR
+609 YLMLMTKKGIVKR
-622 TALNKFDSSRK
+622 TALNKFDTSRK
-633 NGLKAIHLN
+633 NGLIAIHLN

-651 ETTGNDEAIVITNQ
+651 ETSGADEVIVITSH
-665 GMSVRFTET
+665 GMSVRFNEN
-674 DVREMGRTATGVRGI
+674 DVREMGRVATGVRGI
-689 RLGENDEVVCMEVLR
+689 RLGLDDEVVCMEIILSD
-704 PEGKLLIVS
+704 GKLLIVS

-726 RAQSRGG
+726 RIQTRGG
-733 KGIKTYNVTSKT
+733 KGIKTYNMNSKT
-745 GKVISARV
+745 GKVVSARV

-774 NDISVL
+774 DDISVL
-780 GRSTSGVRLMR
+780 GRSTSGVRLMK
-791 TDESCSVVST
+791 TNETCCVVST
-801 ARIMD
+801 ARIVD
-806 KPTDEV
+806 KPSEEDE
-812 NALTSKAEAVDH
+812 
-824 NLMKALQEIPDED
+824 
-837 SDESDE
+837 

>member
-1 MENQSQRVISMDIS
+1 VENEIQRVVNMDIS

-51 DMHELGFG
+51 DMHELSFG
-59 PDKAYRK
+59 PDKPYRK

-81 GDSSI
+81 GDSSV
-86 YNAMVRMAQDFSIRY
+86 YNAMVRMAQEFSIRY
-101 FLIDGHGNFGSI
+101 QLIDGHGNFGSI

-127 MTRLATELLKDID
+127 MSKIATELLKDID
-140 KDTINTKP
+140 KETIDYRP
-148 NFDETLQEPVVLPAR
+148 NFDETLQEPTVLPSR

-176 VGMATSIPPHN
+176 VGMATAIPPHN
-187 LSEIIDATLAMIDDP
+187 LTEVIDATLAMIDDP
-202 ETDVEDLIEIVHGPD
+202 DIDIEDLIDLVHGPD
-217 FPTGAEIM
+217 FPTGAQIM
-225 GTEGIKRA
+225 GSEGIKRG
-233 YRTGRGRAIVR
+233 YRTGRGKVIVR
-244 SKATIDEIRKDK
+244 AKASIEEIRKDK
-256 MAIVITEIPYQV
+256 TAILISEIPYQV
-268 NKSKLLEDIADLVK
+268 NKSKMLEDIAGLVRDK
-282 NKRIDGITDLRDES
+282 KIDGITDLRDES

-324 QLQSTFSIIM
+324 QLQSTFGINM
-334 IALVDGVPK
+334 IALVEGEPK
-343 LLNLREILYYYI
+343 LLNLKQVLYYYI
-355 QHQKDVETRRVKY
+355 LHQKDVETRRVQF
-368 DLRKAEERGHIL
+368 DLRKAEERAHVL
-380 EGLMIALNNIDEM
+380 EGLMIALNNIDDM
-393 IEIIKSAMSPPE
+393 IELIKAAPNPPQ
-405 AKIKLI
+405 AKVSLI
-411 ERYTLSE
+411 EKYALSE

-441 NEYKEILETIRSL
+441 NEYNEILGLIKSLKEILS
-454 MEILADEKLLLAI
+454 DEVLLFDI
-467 IRADLERI
+467 IRTDLVRI
-475 KEKYGDA
+475 KEKYGDP
-482 RRSEIVINFDE
+482 RRTEITINYDE

-504 VVITLTHYNYIKRT
+504 VVITLTHSNYIKRT

-537 TKEEDFVENIYATR
+537 TKEEDFVENIYTTR

-587 LIQLEPEE
+587 LIQLDPEE
-595 SVTAVIPIKAFDTG
+595 TVTAVIPIKSFESG
-609 YLLLMTKKGVIKR
+609 FLMLMTKKGIVKR

-633 NGLKAIHLN
+633 NGLIAIHLN

-651 ETTGNDEAIVITNQ
+651 ETCGSDEAIVITSH
-665 GMSVRFTET
+665 GMSVRFNEN
-674 DVREMGRTATGVRGI
+674 DVREMGRVATGVRGI
-689 RLGENDEVVCMEVLR
+689 RLSDNDEVVCMEILR
-704 PEGKLLIVS
+704 SDSKLLIVS

-726 RAQSRGG
+726 RIQTRGG
-733 KGIKTYNVTSKT
+733 KGIKTYNMNSKT
-745 GKVISARV
+745 GKVVSARV

-765 QGVLIRLHV
+765 QGVLIRLRV
-774 NDISVL
+774 DEISVL

-791 TDESCSVVST
+791 TDETCCVVST

-806 KPTDEV
+806 KP
-812 NALTSKAEAVDH
+812 
-824 NLMKALQEIPDED
+824 
-837 SDESDE
+837 SDEEE